1 MVIDKTEALER
12 LAGNEALLD
21 MLINKFIADN
31 QNACATLN
39 EFIKDDNPQDAAK
52 LVHSIKGA
60 AGNLSMHDL
69 FASAKNLETLLKA
82 GDSIEQAEIDNFE
95 SSLQAVLDL

>member
-12 LAGNEALLD
+12 LAGNEALLN

-31 QNACATLN
+31 QNAFATLN
-39 EFIKDDNPQDAAK
+39 EFIEEDNPEDAAR

-69 FASAKNLETLLKA
+69 FASAKNLETSLKA
-82 GDSIEQAEIDNFE
+82 GTSVDQAEIDDFE